1 MNKLNKIIIPCFYSK
16 YNILQKNT
24 FNKTKLKLKFCFKST
39 TNLKHKQKKHICLV
53 NFEIHS

>member
-39 TNLKHKQKKHICLV
+39 TNLKHKQKKTYLSCKL
-53 NFEIHS
+53 